1 MDRREFLSATRTKNK
16 ISVPSTPVGRTSSG
30 LNPYTGPWTANEV
43 AHLLK
48 RTMFGATKADL
59 VYFSG
64 KSMTQAVDELLNPV
78 ASMPAPPVKEY
89 TPTGATTPDT
99 NIAMG
104 TTWVN
109 DPNTDGNVNNSR
121 KDSLKSWWMG
131 VMLNQDRSVREK
143 LTLFWHNHFST
154 QTETVAN
161 AAMLYKHYNLLRTS
175 CLGNFKSLVRAVTI
189 DPNMLDYLN
198 GQYNTKGAPDENYAR
213 ELQELFTLGKENNP
227 NYSEGD
233 VQTAARVLTG
243 WRIDT
248 TTLSAY
254 FDETKHDNQDK
265 TFSSFYSNTTITGQS
280 GPTGGDLEL
289 DALMNMIFSR
299 GPEVSTFIVKKLYR
313 WFVYYEI
320 DAAAEANV
328 IAPLAALFQSSN
340 WDIKPVLDALFK
352 SEHFFDV
359 LNQACLIK
367 SPVDFAI
374 GLCREFQVQFPDSS
388 DPSKQYGM
396 WDFILNWVR
405 VLQQDVGDPPN
416 VSGWPAYY
424 QIPMFHEIWINSD
437 TYPKRN
443 QFSDTL
449 VYLGYTRAG
458 QTLIIDPVA
467 FTKTLT
473 NPGDPNVLIT
483 EALGVLYRISFSQA
497 ARDQVKTD
505 ILLSGQTNDYYWTNA
520 WNAYI
525 ANPSD
530 MMALQAVYTRLRDLY
545 KYFMNL
551 AEYHLS

>member
-1 MDRREFLSATRTKNK
+1 M
-16 ISVPSTPVGRTSSG
+16 
-30 LNPYTGPWTANEV
+30 
-43 AHLLK
+43 
-48 RTMFGATKADL
+48 
-59 VYFSG
+59 
-64 KSMTQAVDELLNPV
+64 
-78 ASMPAPPVKEY
+78 
-89 TPTGATTPDT
+89 
-99 NIAMG
+99 
-104 TTWVN
+104 
-109 DPNTDGNVNNSR
+109 
-121 KDSLKSWWMG
+121 
-131 VMLNQDRSVREK
+131 
-143 LTLFWHNHFST
+143 
-154 QTETVAN
+154 
-161 AAMLYKHYNLLRTS
+161 
-175 CLGNFKSLVRAVTI
+175 
-189 DPNMLDYLN
+189 
-198 GQYNTKGAPDENYAR
+198 
-213 ELQELFTLGKENNP
+213 
-227 NYSEGD
+227 
-233 VQTAARVLTG
+233 
-243 WRIDT
+243 
-248 TTLSAY
+248 
-254 FDETKHDNQDK
+254 
-265 TFSSFYSNTTITGQS
+265 
-280 GPTGGDLEL
+280 
-289 DALMNMIFSR
+289 
-299 GPEVSTFIVKKLYR
+299 KKLYR

-416 VSGWPAYY
+416 VSGWHAYY
-424 QIPMFHEIWINSD
+424 KIPMFHEIWINSD